1 MLVVSRVG
9 STGAWG
15 WVTKKWIF
23 LKDSINM
30 MVVTC
35 LIVLKIN
42 SEELSKESETIE
54 TLKNGN
60 IYMILW

>member
-9 STGAWG
+9 STGVWR

-60 IYMILW
+60 IYLILW